1 MNNIAA
7 VVLAAGMGTRMKTSL
22 PKVLHFVGAKTIL
35 GRVIENLKS
44 SGITDITVV
53 VGYNAE
59 QIKSSLTNEKIKFIE
74 QKKLLGSADALKQA
88 LGSLT
93 KKKDVLVTCGDAPLI
108 SSATFRDLTD
118 THFSEMAGCTI
129 LTSILPD
136 AGEYGRIIRGAD
148 ENISAICEEKDATQ
162 TQKEIKEINVGTYC
176 FARGDLEEF
185 IKRVKINE
193 KKKEFYLT
201 DVIDQF
207 VKNEKKA
214 VAVSCGAEEAVGIN
228 SRGDL
233 ARAFAFVNRKTLERL
248 MKKGVTIVAPEST
261 YIDESAVIEAETV
274 IFPNTVIEADVEIKA
289 NCRIG
294 PFARLRPGTRLSRE
308 VEIGN
313 FVEICRTKIG
323 TKTRVKHHTYLGDA
337 IVGKRVNIGAGV
349 ITANYDGEKKF
360 STTIEDDVFIG
371 VGAIFVAPVRIGK
384 GAKIGAGSV
393 VTKNKDVAAGETVMG
408 VPARKRVGAD
418 FIDLHE

>member
-1 MNNIAA
+1 MNNITA
-7 VVLAAGMGTRMKTSL
+7 VVLAAGKGTRMKSGL
-22 PKVLHFVGAKTIL
+22 PKVLHKVGSKTIL
-35 GRVIENLKS
+35 GRVIENLRS

-59 QIKSSLTNEKIKFIE
+59 QIKSSLTGEKLKFVE

-88 LGSLT
+88 LDGLT
-93 KKKDVLVTCGDAPLI
+93 KEKDVLVTCADAPLI
-108 SSATFRDLTD
+108 TSATYRNLMD
-118 THFSEMAGCTI
+118 THFSEKAGCTV
-129 LTSILPD
+129 LTSVLTD

-148 ENISAICEEKDATQ
+148 GNVSAICEEKDATQ
-162 TQKEIKEINVGTYC
+162 AQKEIKEINVGTYC
-176 FARGDLEEF
+176 FLRDGLEEF

-201 DVIDQF
+201 DVIDLF
-207 VKNEKKA
+207 VKNGKKA
-214 VAVSCGAEEAVGIN
+214 VAVGCGAEEAVGIN
-228 SRGDL
+228 SREDL
-233 ARAFAFVNRKTLERL
+233 ARANTIMNRKTLEKL
-248 MKKGVTIVAPEST
+248 MKKGVTIIAPEST
-261 YIDESAVIEAETV
+261 YIDESAKIEAETI

-289 NCRIG
+289 ACRIG
-294 PFARLRPGTRLSRE
+294 PFARLRGGSRLAEE

-313 FVEICRTKIG
+313 FVEVCRTKIG

-337 IVGKRVNIGAGV
+337 VVGKRVNVGAGV

-360 STTIEDDVFIG
+360 NTIIEDDVFVG
-371 VGAIFVAPVRIGK
+371 VGAIFVAPVKIGK

-408 VPARKRVGAD
+408 VPARVRKQVGAD
-418 FIDLHE
+418 LN